1 MAQPELV
8 KDIEARVKIAGDTMT
23 GNLIGKYFQG
33 TWLQTSQVADLGK
46 SPSRIAVIRD
56 DGWLYYRTPS
66 ELANDIGLTGNY
78 ILKSGDTMTGQ
89 LVFNNNTSNQ
99 NSYPS
104 IKWGT
109 IQSNTPFIGYATDQK
124 DGTFII
130 TSLKGTTYATGLAIG
145 GSSQNLLYKG
155 QIVLNASNFNQ
166 YAPSL
171 TGSGASGTWNIN
183 INGNATS
190 ATKATQDGNGAVIS
204 STYLPLAGGT
214 MTGTIFHT
222 GESAGRRIITGN
234 VRNAGIKYDYSG
246 RESLIISSGTY
257 ANAGISFYTAN
268 ELNMNDSNGQWNTV
282 SPSVHILKKSLAIN
296 YNLIAD
302 PSYNFYVNGTSYFN
316 GASHFNGTSYFY
328 DTAVFTDRSQI
339 NKIDFSPLQTGAP
352 PVLALALKN
361 AGYALY
367 NDEEFASGN
376 NNCNIYN
383 NNGNGTVTIQR
394 VSDSTAANTSG
405 YILKITSVGNATP
418 GFGGF
423 YQSTYARANAIYF
436 QLFRAKIPVGY
447 SVVTA
452 SNSMGSNYKDYW
464 ITNTAGTGRWEWYG
478 RLTICGYTGS
488 FSSGGHVYI
497 DGSPTPSSSAPLV
510 WYVANCNTYDLTK
523 GAYINAT
530 KVYGAIWNDYAEYR
544 ESDITQPGK
553 CIIENG
559 NDTLRL
565 STGRLQR
572 GAEIVSD
579 TFGFAI
585 GETDICKTP
594 IAASGR
600 VLAYGYEDREQFKSH
615 IGYPVCSGPNGT
627 VSIMTD
633 EEEQLYP
640 SRIIGYVSAVP
651 DYETWGTG
659 NVKVDGRIW
668 IRIK

>member
-8 KDIEARVKIAGDTMT
+8 KDIEARVKKSGDTMT
-23 GNLIGKYFQG
+23 GNLIGQYFQG
-33 TWLQTSQVADLGK
+33 TWLQTSQVANLGK

-78 ILKSGDTMTGQ
+78 VLKTGDTMTGNLTAPKFIGSLQGNASSSTYSTYTYYRDTRNANERPLDMLKGVSLHLKSNSADGLSDGLSYHPVLMLRDWNDLSGGPFAELTITGNQNLYFRSSTTSADNTWNPWRKVLTDYNYTSILNNTYLPLTGGTLTGQ

-99 NSYPS
+99 NGYPS

-109 IQSNTPFIGYATDQK
+109 IQSNTPFIGYATDQS

-130 TSLKGTTYATGLAIG
+130 TSLIGTTYSTGLAIG

-171 TGSGASGTWNIN
+171 TGSGASGTWGIS
-183 INGNATS
+183 ISGNATT

-214 MTGTIFHT
+214 LTGALTINNTLTVNSTKCSINYGVAQYCSNMKNIQATQGLNICQGFNET
-222 GESAGRRIITGN
+222 SGIQFNGDYIMMWSPADSYTIRYFDEDSGN
-234 VRNAGIKYDYSG
+234 EVWNID
-246 RESLIISSGTY
+246 SSGVFS
-257 ANAGISFYTAN
+257 GIVRQVY
-268 ELNMNDSNGQWNTV
+268 L
-282 SPSVHILKKSLAIN
+282 H
-296 YNLIAD
+296 
-302 PSYNFYVNGTSYFN
+302 GTT
-316 GASHFNGTSYFY
+316 TS
-328 DTAVFTDRSQI
+328 T
-339 NKIDFSPLQTGAP
+339 
-352 PVLALALKN
+352 
-361 AGYALY
+361 LY
-367 NDEEFASGN
+367 LYG
-376 NNCNIYN
+376 
-383 NNGNGTVTIQR
+383 
-394 VSDSTAANTSG
+394 ST
-405 YILKITSVGNATP
+405 
-418 GFGGF
+418 
-423 YQSTYARANAIYF
+423 
-436 QLFRAKIPVGY
+436 
-447 SVVTA
+447 
-452 SNSMGSNYKDYW
+452 
-464 ITNTAGTGRWEWYG
+464 TNTAGNKQ
-478 RLTICGYTGS
+478 LYTN
-488 FSSGGHVYI
+488 SSVYI
-497 DGSPTPSSSAPLV
+497 SNNVLF
-510 WYVANCNTYDLTK
+510 
-523 GAYINAT
+523 GAA
-530 KVYGAIWNDYAEYR
+530 WNDYAEYR
-544 ESDITQPGK
+544 ESNITQPGR

-559 NDTLRL
+559 DDTLKL
-565 STGRLQR
+565 STKRLQR

-585 GETDICKTP
+585 GETNTCKTP

-627 VSIMTD
+627 VSIMTN

-640 SRIIGYVSAVP
+640 SRIIGYISAVP
-651 DYETWGTG
+651 DYEIWGTG

>member
-8 KDIEARVKIAGDTMT
+8 KDIEARVKKSGDTMT
-23 GNLIGKYFQG
+23 GNLIGQYFQG
-33 TWLQTSQVADLGK
+33 TWLQTSQVANLGK

-78 ILKSGDTMTGQ
+78 VLKTGDTMTGNLTAPKFIGSLQGNASSSTYSTYTYYRDTRNANERPLDMLKGVSLHLKSNSADGLSDGLSYHPVLMLRDWNDLSGGPFAELTITGNQNLYFRSSTTSADNTWNPWRKVLTDYNYTSILNNTYLPLTGGTLTGQ

-99 NSYPS
+99 NGYPS

-109 IQSNTPFIGYATDQK
+109 IQSNTPFIGYATDQS

-130 TSLKGTTYATGLAIG
+130 TSLIGTTYSTGLAIG

-171 TGSGASGTWNIN
+171 TGSGASGTWGIS
-183 INGNATS
+183 ISGNATT

-214 MTGTIFHT
+214 LTGALTINNTLTVNSTKCSINYGVAQYCSNMKNIQATQGLNICQGFNET
-222 GESAGRRIITGN
+222 SGIQFNGDYIMMWSPADSYTIRYFDEDSGN
-234 VRNAGIKYDYSG
+234 EVWNID
-246 RESLIISSGTY
+246 SSGVFS
-257 ANAGISFYTAN
+257 GIVRQVY
-268 ELNMNDSNGQWNTV
+268 L
-282 SPSVHILKKSLAIN
+282 H
-296 YNLIAD
+296 
-302 PSYNFYVNGTSYFN
+302 GTT
-316 GASHFNGTSYFY
+316 TS
-328 DTAVFTDRSQI
+328 T
-339 NKIDFSPLQTGAP
+339 
-352 PVLALALKN
+352 
-361 AGYALY
+361 LY
-367 NDEEFASGN
+367 LYG
-376 NNCNIYN
+376 
-383 NNGNGTVTIQR
+383 
-394 VSDSTAANTSG
+394 ST
-405 YILKITSVGNATP
+405 
-418 GFGGF
+418 
-423 YQSTYARANAIYF
+423 
-436 QLFRAKIPVGY
+436 
-447 SVVTA
+447 
-452 SNSMGSNYKDYW
+452 
-464 ITNTAGTGRWEWYG
+464 TNTAGNKQ
-478 RLTICGYTGS
+478 LYTN
-488 FSSGGHVYI
+488 SSVYI
-497 DGSPTPSSSAPLV
+497 SNNVLF
-510 WYVANCNTYDLTK
+510 
-523 GAYINAT
+523 GAA
-530 KVYGAIWNDYAEYR
+530 WNDYAEYR
-544 ESDITQPGK
+544 ESNITQPGR

-559 NDTLRL
+559 DDTLKL
-565 STGRLQR
+565 STKRLQR

-585 GETDICKTP
+585 GETNTCKTP

-627 VSIMTD
+627 VSIMTN

-640 SRIIGYVSAVP
+640 SRIIGYISAVP
-651 DYETWGTG
+651 DYEIWGAG